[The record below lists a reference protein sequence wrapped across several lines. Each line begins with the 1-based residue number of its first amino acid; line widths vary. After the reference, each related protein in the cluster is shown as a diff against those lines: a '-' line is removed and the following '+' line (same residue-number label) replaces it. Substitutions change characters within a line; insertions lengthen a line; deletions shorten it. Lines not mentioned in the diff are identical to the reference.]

1 MSLKVAELYADLGLD
16 MRGFDRK
23 LAGLDHQTART
34 GGRFGALGTMVKAAF
49 AGAAA
54 YGVYGLGRSILTLNA
69 DMEQNQVAFKTM
81 LGSGEKA
88 KAFLG
93 DLQKFAASTPF
104 EFTELTTVSKRMMA
118 LGFAS
123 KEVVPDLTT
132 VGNAVS
138 ALGGGTDAI
147 HRVMTALGQMRM
159 KGKVSAE
166 EMMQLTE
173 NSIPAW
179 DYLSKAIGKSK
190 AETMKLAEQGKI
202 SGEQGVGAIL
212 EMMAADPRF
221 EGMMAKQSKT
231 LAGQWSNLMDSLK
244 QGATQL
250 MPIVL
255 PLAKTVTGLLV
266 TALQAAQPYLQAFGD
281 WFTANG
287 PGIAEQMRTMWAVVG
302 PVLRAVATYFGKQLR
317 AAMPMIREL
326 LDELV
331 ATVESVVGCIRE
343 HWRTIGPVVMAVWRI
358 VESMVKASL
367 KVIANVIGVVMAV
380 IRGDWGDA
388 WNHVKKILRA
398 AWEGIKTV
406 VRNALSALKTIL
418 TGLGGKILDW
428 IGDLGGLLKDAGEAI
443 IQGLLDGIKGKFED
457 VKDFVTGIGD
467 WIGDHKGPL
476 DYDRRLLVPHGQAII
491 GGLMAGIDSQLG
503 ALYAQVGGI
512 GPRLGVNV
520 MPQVAFAGTAA
531 LGASPAASR
540 PRIII
545 DARGSIFG
553 ADAEVAIAR
562 MARRGEEELF
572 SIDTRTS
579 GGGW

>member
-1 MSLKVAELYADLGLD
+1 MGLKVAELYADLGLD
-16 MRGFDRK
+16 THGFDRK
-23 LAGLDHQTART
+23 LAGLDDQTART

-54 YGVYGLGRSILTLNA
+54 YGVYNLGKSIITLSA
-69 DMEQNQVAFKTM
+69 DMEQNKVAFTTM

-93 DLQKFAASTPF
+93 DLQRFAASTPF

-138 ALGGGTDAI
+138 ALGGGTEAI
-147 HRVMTALGQMRM
+147 DRVMTALGQMRM

-202 SGEQGVGAIL
+202 TGEHGVGAIL
-212 EMMAADPRF
+212 KMMAADPRF

-255 PLAKTVTGLLV
+255 PLAKAVTGLLV

-287 PGIAEQMRTMWAVVG
+287 PGIAEQMRKMWAVVS
-302 PVLRAVATYFGKQLR
+302 PVLRAIATYLGKQLR
-317 AAMPMIREL
+317 AAMPMLKEL
-326 LDELV
+326 FNELV
-331 ATVESVVGCIRE
+331 ATVKSVVGFIRK
-343 HWRTIGPVVMAVWRI
+343 HWDTIGPVVKDVWRI
-358 VESMVKASL
+358 VEAIVKTAL
-367 KVIANVIGVVMAV
+367 KIIANVIGLVMAL

-388 WNHVKKILRA
+388 WNHIKGILKA
-398 AWEGIKTV
+398 AWEGIKEG
-406 VRNALSALKTIL
+406 VRSALDALKRIL
-418 TGLGGKILDW
+418 SGLAGKVLGW
-428 IGDLGGLLKDAGEAI
+428 IGDLGGVLYDAGKALIE
-443 IQGLLDGIKGKFED
+443 GLWNGIKDKWED
-457 VKDFVTGIGD
+457 VKEFFGGIGS
-467 WIGDHKGPL
+467 WIKDHKGPL
-476 DYDRRLLVPHGQAII
+476 DYDRRLLVPAGEAIMQGLQAGMAAQLPDLARFLTGLS
-491 GGLMAGIDSQLG
+491 GGLSLAVTPAAASLSAPAAAVGGPTYVHVYLDSQPI
-503 ALYAQVGGI
+503 AARVEVRQQQKARRVARTVG
-512 GPRLGVNV
+512 
-520 MPQVAFAGTAA
+520 AFA
-531 LGASPAASR
+531 
-540 PRIII
+540 
-545 DARGSIFG
+545 
-553 ADAEVAIAR
+553 
-562 MARRGEEELF
+562 
-572 SIDTRTS
+572 
-579 GGGW
+579 